1 MTFED
6 YNYDFS
12 NKYILVDETG
22 QGVKELDD
30 ADKKAYLDDVLCQKV
45 RGEFEHNLL

>member
-30 ADKKAYLDDVLCQKV
+30 AAKKAYLDDVLCQRV
-45 RGEFEHNLL
+45 RGEFEHNVL